1 MRRITTLFLMLC
13 LASCT
18 LALPGGKADAPAP
31 LATEA
36 IEVTRLDPPKG
47 AGTEPAKGVEP
58 AKPQED
64 PAGAPA
70 KAPAKAAAVP
80 AKPATGAEAQP
91 VAKAEPAPEAAPPP
105 APLSPAAAAC
115 KKKGGRYIKTG
126 SGDLRACVKVTGDG
140 GKSCRRETDCT
151 GSCLAR
157 SGTCAPVTPLF
168 GCNEILQA
176 DGRRVTLCLD

>member
-36 IEVTRLDPPKG
+36 IEVTRLDAPKG

-58 AKPQED
+58 AKPKED

-70 KAPAKAAAVP
+70 KAPADP
-80 AKPATGAEAQP
+80 AKPTTGAEAQP
-91 VAKAEPAPEAAPPP
+91 AAKAEPAPEAAPPP
-105 APLSPAAAAC
+105 SPAAAAC

>member
-1 MRRITTLFLMLC
+1 MMRALISLVLVL
-13 LASCT
+13 LAACT

-36 IEVTRLDPPKG
+36 IEVTTLDAPKG
-47 AGTEPAKGVEP
+47 QTAPA
-58 AKPQED
+58 AN
-64 PAGAPA
+64 AAPA
-70 KAPAKAAAVP
+70 KATDVTTAADA
-80 AKPATGAEAQP
+80 ATPATPDTATDATARP
-91 VAKAEPAPEAAPPP
+91 VNPATAATEPAATAAPP
-105 APLSPAAAAC
+105 APLSPAALAC

-126 SGDLRACVKVTGDG
+126 SSDLRACVKETGDG
-140 GKSCRRETDCT
+140 GKHCKRETDCI

-157 SGTCAPVTPLF
+157 SETCAPISPLF